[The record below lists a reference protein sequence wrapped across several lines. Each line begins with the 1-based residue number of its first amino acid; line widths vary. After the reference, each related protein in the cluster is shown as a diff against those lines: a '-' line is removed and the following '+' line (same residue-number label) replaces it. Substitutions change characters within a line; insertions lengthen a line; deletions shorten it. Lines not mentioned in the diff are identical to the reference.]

1 MPKYPL
7 STDNDNPSSGP
18 VLPNRNINCVRKT
31 TIHQKN
37 KNGNFLFMSPHRV
50 SRHLICER

>member
-1 MPKYPL
+1 MPKVKIKRYEI
-7 STDNDNPSSGP
+7 PSEKT
-18 VLPNRNINCVRKT
+18 RNINCVRKT

-37 KNGNFLFMSPHRV
+37 KNGNFLFMSPLRV